1 MPRAGRRR
9 PRRVKTLLAGVGLD
23 PTVTAHKFP
32 HELSGGQRQRVNI
45 ARALA
50 VQPEVLVAD
59 EPTSMLDVSIRLG
72 ILELLSRIKRE
83 RDLALLYITHD
94 IATAAHVAEEVIVM
108 FAGQMVEWG
117 DTQRVIR
124 DARHPYTRLLLSA
137 VPDPDRPFVAGES
150 ANFLRDA
157 EEIRRISRPASEAWT
172 RSGPTISCARSAPQT
187 RPGTTMDLLVKLY
200 ALEPNPELDARVAK
214 ARRHL
219 FAARWRRNFN
229 IVTEWVGEKFDAG
242 WASETAVAFARQP
255 PSCFVATRAGKV
267 IGFACH
273 DATARGFFGPTGVDE
288 AARGL
293 GVGHA
298 LLLAC
303 LLDMRMRGYAYG
315 IIGGAGP
322 IEFYAKAVGAVPI
335 EGSEP
340 GIYADLLR
348 AED

>member
-1 MPRAGRRR
+1 
-9 PRRVKTLLAGVGLD
+9 
-23 PTVTAHKFP
+23 
-32 HELSGGQRQRVNI
+32 
-45 ARALA
+45 
-50 VQPEVLVAD
+50 
-59 EPTSMLDVSIRLG
+59 
-72 ILELLSRIKRE
+72 
-83 RDLALLYITHD
+83 
-94 IATAAHVAEEVIVM
+94 
-108 FAGQMVEWG
+108 
-117 DTQRVIR
+117 
-124 DARHPYTRLLLSA
+124 
-137 VPDPDRPFVAGES
+137 
-150 ANFLRDA
+150 
-157 EEIRRISRPASEAWT
+157 
-172 RSGPTISCARSAPQT
+172 
-187 RPGTTMDLLVKLY
+187 MDLLVKLY

-214 ARRHL
+214 AGVLVRRALAPELH
-219 FAARWRRNFN
+219 
-229 IVTEWVGEKFDAG
+229 IVTEWVGKTFDAG

-303 LLDMRMRGYAYG
+303 LLDMRTQGYAYG